1 MTAPLD
7 LPALEQLVGRV
18 VVGVRRVLYVLRG
31 LNTSTAGPIELTF
44 AGGSAVVLDAGS
56 DGEALA
62 VSTRRWIDPFAPPLS
77 PENQRYVET
86 SGKWTAFDVSDQEPY
101 AALVGATVDSVE
113 PILTSRGKLI
123 GASIR
128 AGATVLRAKVEAD
141 ELSVDVN

>member
-1 MTAPLD
+1 MSGPVDPTPLE
-7 LPALEQLVGRV
+7 PLVGRV

-31 LNTSTAGPIELTF
+31 RNTSAAGPIELTF
-44 AGGSAVVLDAGS
+44 ADGSAVVLDAGS

-62 VSTRRWIDPFAPPLS
+62 VSTERWIDPFVPPLS
-77 PENQRYVET
+77 AENQRYVEA
-86 SGKWTAFDVSDQEPY
+86 SGKWTAFDVSDQEPW

-113 PILTSRGKLI
+113 PILTSRDKLI

-128 AGATVLRAKVEAD
+128 VGAAVLRAKVEAD